1 MTGSEIQDIGIK
13 FGVSYEEGSRWQTL
27 QSIFFSLHENGK
39 TSDFF
44 YYYLFKMNITSA
56 VRKVIDGN
64 INAKPKY
71 TKVEESEQNNK
82 VIANILRTDLINRI
96 NLELSVSDKKLIVLN
111 DKIAIIDSKA
121 TPKVL
126 VDPAEIMNI
135 GYVKKILNNAKED
148 LLNNDLDSVV
158 TKSRT
163 IIETVFI
170 AILRKH
176 QIDFKENGDIGHYR
190 YLVNKTLGM
199 KPDNRWDKNV
209 SSLISGLNKIVDSV
223 TTMRNINSDSH
234 GSSNRVKINEA
245 EAELILNSAVNISV
259 YYLRV
264 DGRKEKNSVNITKTS

>member
-1 MTGSEIQDIGIK
+1 LEDESYSILNQRAIIDLLIQGDIFPYMTGSEIQDIGMK
-13 FGVSYEEGSRWQTL
+13 FGVSYEEGSRWKIL
-27 QSIFFSLHENGK
+27 QSILFSLHIKGKK

-56 VRKVIDGN
+56 VREVIDGN

-71 TKVEESEQNNK
+71 TKVEEIVEESEQNNK

-148 LLNNDLDSVV
+148 LLNRVPAKLDSQ
-158 TKSRT
+158 
-163 IIETVFI
+163 F
-170 AILRKH
+170 
-176 QIDFKENGDIGHYR
+176 
-190 YLVNKTLGM
+190 LVDD
-199 KPDNRWDKNV
+199 PAD
-209 SSLISGLNKIVDSV
+209 
-223 TTMRNINSDSH
+223 
-234 GSSNRVKINEA
+234 
-245 EAELILNSAVNISV
+245 
-259 YYLRV
+259 
-264 DGRKEKNSVNITKTS
+264 